1 MNNIKK
7 YIESIN
13 LPYRG
18 GCPSC
23 GGANTFIA
31 NEKDGFILY
40 YCFRASCNLRGK
52 IDHEV
57 VIDGLRNSH
66 NIISNNSNTFEKY
79 AIPAFFISPLQN
91 NRCYSFL
98 HRYNLIDFYSKHV
111 NLIRYDPKQ
120 DRCVFL
126 LLDKGECY
134 GAVGRYLSISNN
146 PRWFVYG
153 RYNGAVFSVPILAS
167 RRKYDES
174 YALLVEDCV
183 SACVASNYF
192 NSIALLGTNIPDESV
207 KYLIRY
213 DKLYL
218 ALDDDATGKAIK
230 LQKQLN
236 YYRPTFIVPLKKDI
250 KYYSSFELETLRK
263 ELDNG

>member
-1 MNNIKK
+1 LNLKQ
-7 YIESIN
+7 YISDLK

-18 GCPSC
+18 DCPSC
-23 GGANTFIA
+23 EGTNTFIA
-31 NEKDGFILY
+31 NEKDGLILY

-57 VIDGLRNSH
+57 GIDGLKLVY
-66 NIISNNSNTFEKY
+66 NNRLLPMESPFS
-79 AIPAFFISPLQN
+79 IHDWFISPLQN
-91 NRCYSFL
+91 RNCYLFL
-98 HRYNLIDFYSKHV
+98 SRYNLIDFYSKHV

-120 DRCVFL
+120 NRCVFL

-134 GAVGRYLSISNN
+134 GAVGRSLSISNN
-146 PRWFVYG
+146 PRWFVYS
-153 RYNGAVFSVPILAS
+153 RLNGAVFSVPILAP
-167 RRKYDES
+167 RREDDKGYVI
-174 YALLVEDCV
+174 LVEDCV
-183 SACVASNYF
+183 SACVASSYF

-207 KYLIRY
+207 KYLIKY

-236 YYRPTFIVPLKKDI
+236 YYRPTFIVPSKKDI

-263 ELDNG
+263 DLDNG